1 MGEYLVIKL
10 KGNWIEREQTKK
22 RVEMFF
28 NDLDI
33 MSAENV
39 VTYKFAQKIEKEHS
53 YRYEAFKDYSK
64 RRIANAL
71 GEQFLGDGVICFN
84 ESEDENGIKIEGVIT
99 VISETQKNDF

>member
-33 MSAENV
+33 ISAENV
-39 VTYKFAQKIEKEHS
+39 VTYKLVQKIEKENS

-64 RRIANAL
+64 RRIADAI
-71 GEQFLGDGVICFN
+71 GEHFLKDGLICFN
-84 ESEDENGIKIEGVIT
+84 ETEDENGIKIEGVIT
-99 VISETQKNDF
+99 VISEAQKVIF